1 MATLLATPSLGHFTP
16 PDRQDAAAAAKPS
29 TPAKSAPD
37 GKPTPADPTRP
48 GIPPVSGH
56 VAQLVARTAQ
66 ARQNPIATPAQGK
79 ATPAVDKALLSVRE
93 NLQEVESGVAG
104 KVSDITP
111 TVTALPAA
119 DRNSLVSRLSDKELR
134 TWMQATGQ
142 YTNPQ
147 DQQPLFNAL
156 AEGLDNQQLG
166 RVITSLDRDNAINA
180 DNAAI
185 VGRFGDAIAAHKP
198 AGELRQFVQSAAGQ
212 VEGDQK
218 TALVVAKAL
227 VALGEQSTPSS
238 YSGGIPSTPPNQ
250 FEPALA
256 GLSDAQLDSVLQ
268 AAAQERFEGN
278 MRSYDPKPLAALLDR
293 AASAPLSSAQ
303 RQRLVESGL
312 GVMQQ
317 LVDRPDEGPRHDE
330 VNAQVVNS
338 LARLLGSEHGA
349 SVEQRAKLFELTA
362 NAWGGFAGNDAK
374 VDAALATSLKGLL
387 ATDTNAVMGELETQ
401 FREGAGM
408 TRFVREMI
416 AQGRAEELK
425 PFMAQ
430 LQLGNDL
437 KGDPIARFG
446 AQDSAGNHRHANVLG
461 YFVGSVYAGVS
472 QLNKSADETAGVLG
486 DVFDLTSIVTGIG
499 GRAVDAFKFLT
510 TKVVEQRIEEYKG
523 DNTKLRDTVAK
534 LAYPTAPDGRR
545 YEGSAAEAA
554 YDSALGRVIDNNG

>member
-1 MATLLATPSLGHFTP
+1 MAILLDNGSSRSVISPPRITPNKNAAPDADVKAQTPAGVPPFSKRAVELAATPKMSAAVRQP
-16 PDRQDAAAAAKPS
+16 PALVQAKTAAP
-29 TPAKSAPD
+29 
-37 GKPTPADPTRP
+37 
-48 GIPPVSGH
+48 
-56 VAQLVARTAQ
+56 
-66 ARQNPIATPAQGK
+66 
-79 ATPAVDKALLSVRE
+79 VDKALASVRE
-93 NLQEVESGVAG
+93 NLQQVESGAAG
-104 KVSDITP
+104 KVNDITP

-119 DRNSLVSRLSDKELR
+119 DRNTLVSRLSDKELQ
-134 TWMQATGQ
+134 TWMQASGQ

-156 AEGLDNQQLG
+156 AQGLDNRQLG
-166 RVITSLDRDNAINA
+166 RVITSLDRDNALNT

-185 VGRFGDAIAAHKP
+185 VGRFGDAVAAHKP
-198 AGELRQFVQSAAGQ
+198 AGELRQFAQSAASR

-227 VALGEQSTPSS
+227 VALGEQSTPST
-238 YSGGIPSTPPNQ
+238 YSGGIPYTPPNTL
-250 FEPALA
+250 EPALA
-256 GLSDAQLDSVLQ
+256 SLSDAQLHSVLQ

-278 MRSYDPKPLAALLDR
+278 MRSYDPRPLAALLDR
-293 AASAPLSSAQ
+293 AASAPLDSAQ

-317 LVDRPDEGPRHDE
+317 LALRPDEGPRHDE
-330 VNAQVVNS
+330 VNATVANS
-338 LARLLGSEHGA
+338 MARLIGSEHGA

-362 NAWGGFAGNDAK
+362 NAWGGFAGNDSK
-374 VDAALATSLKGLL
+374 LDAALATSLKGLL
-387 ATDTNAVMGELETQ
+387 TSDTNAVMGELETQ
-401 FREGAGM
+401 YREGAGI
-408 TRFVREMI
+408 TRFVREMT

-425 PFMAQ
+425 PIMAQ

-446 AQDSAGNHRHANVLG
+446 SQDSAGNHCHANVLG

-472 QLNKSADETAGVLG
+472 QLNKSADDTAGVLG

-510 TKVVEQRIEEYKG
+510 TKVVEQRIDEYKG

-534 LAYPTAPDGRR
+534 LAYPTAADGRR